1 MLYSMIVHTVW
12 CLLKTGLTVHQN
24 FYYLLT
30 LFSRIQLRIPQR
42 ALRRLLR

>member
-12 CLLKTGLTVHQN
+12 CLFKTGLTVQQN
-24 FYYLLT
+24 CYNFLT
-30 LFSRIQLRIPQR
+30 LFSRIQPRIPQR